1 MTLQDCTKEELIFII
16 NNIFDNYFFID
27 HRHDIIDACLDDVRH
42 QRTLK
47 LLADADIWNKLAAD
61 SRRKYFDLL
70 KKYGGEP
77 CVTIPT
83 EVLKRINTHLADAR
97 YADRK
102 WDECMRKID
111 QMGGER

>member
-16 NNIFDNYFFID
+16 NHILDRHFFNCD
-27 HRHDIIDACLDDVRH
+27 RQPVVDACLNKVKH

-47 LLADADIWNKLAAD
+47 LLADADRWNRMAAD
-61 SRRKYFDLL
+61 SRRKYIDLL

-102 WDECMRKID
+102 WDECMRKVD
-111 QMGGER
+111 QIGGER